1 MSPISEHF
9 ALAGEHANLTISI
22 PSGTVRIAES
32 TDASVSVTVEG
43 KDLDKVEITGVG
55 DDITIS
61 LRSEKEG
68 GFRFFGG
75 SNRLAVLVLAPAG
88 SHATVSTAAADFFSE
103 IDLGSLRFKTASGDA
118 KLASVRGDLDAK
130 SASGDIDAHAVMG
143 SLKASLAS
151 GDLEVHSVDGSVE
164 ANTASG
170 AVHVSHVHGDV
181 TAKSASG
188 DLVVDRWTGGAF
200 SGKTVS
206 GDIRLGV
213 PKGTRADMNVRSLS
227 GDIHMPSGSGSDV
240 PEDERVLRRIGFT
253 SVSGDLHLSV
263 VD

>member
-1 MSPISEHF
+1 MKSE
-9 ALAGEHANLTISI
+9 
-22 PSGTVRIAES
+22 
-32 TDASVSVTVEG
+32 
-43 KDLDKVEITGVG
+43 
-55 DDITIS
+55 
-61 LRSEKEG
+61 
-68 GFRFFGG
+68 
-75 SNRLAVLVLAPAG
+75 PA
-88 SHATVSTAAADFFSE
+88 
-103 IDLGSLRFKTASGDA
+103 
-118 KLASVRGDLDAK
+118 
-130 SASGDIDAHAVMG
+130 
-143 SLKASLAS
+143 
-151 GDLEVHSVDGSVE
+151 DGSVE